1 MKTEGAKAPSDPVQK
16 KRGDGMDEKLIALHM
31 KTLKCTREEA
41 IQLIQDDIAVDKGLP
56 LPWDLTA
63 EEKQNAR
70 KARRADSKS
79 QGTRK
84 APERKE
90 NPAKQAIITALE
102 NGLKSCELCVSV
114 TVSNRERS
122 IEIADPAGNTYT
134 VSLTMHRAKK

>member
-41 IQLIQDDIAVDKGLP
+41 IQLIQDDIAVDKG
-56 LPWDLTA
+56 
-63 EEKQNAR
+63 
-70 KARRADSKS
+70 KS